1 MHHLFFNCVLTRVAW
16 RRSFWPLDSAA
27 FNFTSMVDWINI
39 IISTGSSLGIPLVD
53 HHKFQIFASVACDI
67 LWFYMNKALHDDLS
81 FDAHRVSFH
90 INKITLEH
98 FQAWQSKSPTL
109 VEKWTS
115 PPLNWF
121 MINFD
126 TANRDSFSTQVAVC
140 LDSSGQIIHMI
151 SKISHPCLPNVGEA
165 LAALIGVS
173 LASQLHIDRFILE
186 GDSEVVVSTLQNPQI
201 SKD

>member
-1 MHHLFFNCVLTRVAW
+1 MHHLFFNCVFTRVAW
-16 RRSFWPLDSAA
+16 RHSFWPLDFAA
-27 FNFTSMVDWINI
+27 FNFTFMVDWINI

-81 FDAHRVSFH
+81 FDAHNVSVH

-98 FQAWQSKSPTL
+98 FQAWQSKSQTL

-121 MINFD
+121 KINFD
-126 TANRDSFSTQVAVC
+126 TAIRDSFSTQVAVC

-186 GDSEVVVSTLQNPQI
+186 GDSEVVVSTLQNP
-201 SKD
+201 